1 MLSDFFSALI
11 RGLTLHGFDQM
22 THFRRAHSPLS
33 PWRAATGKVMEQ
45 AQAEASR
52 YGIRSKIDRRRAY
65 QVARMLVSNR
75 RGEHLGDMVPDAYQ
89 EFSPASAATFHT
101 GRRSYVD
108 PDARLKAF
116 RAHPQTLAYMLTPA
130 KLARLGA
137 GASTPGHLVVI
148 GEGEQI
154 DLETVATRLHE
165 ALDGKPSSGDLRAYG
180 EILLRLHAGVPEP
193 ELEASDAEGKE
204 TESAAA

>member
-22 THFRRAHSPLS
+22 THLRRAHSPFS
-33 PWRAATGKVMEQ
+33 PWRAATAKVMAE
-45 AQAEASR
+45 AQAEALR
-52 YGIRSKIDRRRAY
+52 YGIKARIDRRRAY
-65 QVARMLVSNR
+65 QVTRMLVSNR
-75 RGEHLGDMVPDAYQ
+75 RGEHLSDLVPDAYRD
-89 EFSPASAATFHT
+89 FSPPSAATFHA
-101 GRRSYVD
+101 GRRDYGD
-108 PDARLKAF
+108 PDERLKAF

-137 GASTPGHLVVI
+137 GTSTAGNLVVI
-148 GEGEQI
+148 GDGEQI
-154 DLETVATRLHE
+154 DLETVATRLHD
-165 ALDGKPSSGDLRAYG
+165 ALGGKPSSGDLRAYG

-193 ELEASDAEGKE
+193 ELEVTDADSDE

>member
-22 THFRRAHSPLS
+22 THLRRAHSPFS
-33 PWRAATGKVMEQ
+33 PWRAATDKVVAQ

-52 YGIRSKIDRRRAY
+52 YGIMAKIDRRRAY
-65 QVARMLVSNR
+65 QVTRMLVSNR
-75 RGEHLGDMVPDAYQ
+75 HGEHLGDLVPDAYQ
-89 EFSPASAATFHT
+89 EFSPASAATFHA
-101 GRRSYVD
+101 GRRSYID
-108 PDARLKAF
+108 PNERLVTF

-137 GASTPGHLVVI
+137 GASTAGNLVVI

-154 DLETVATRLHE
+154 DLETIATRLHE
-165 ALDGKPSSGDLRAYG
+165 ALDGKASSGDLRAYG

-193 ELEASDAEGKE
+193 ELEATDAESEE

>member
-22 THFRRAHSPLS
+22 THLRRAHSPFS
-33 PWRAATGKVMEQ
+33 PWRTATNEVMAQ

-52 YGIRSKIDRRRAY
+52 YGITAKIDRRRAY
-65 QVARMLVSNR
+65 QVTRMLVSNR
-75 RGEHLGDMVPDAYQ
+75 RGEHLSDLVPDAYL
-89 EFSPASAATFHT
+89 EFSPPSAATFYG
-101 GRRSYVD
+101 GRRSYVA
-108 PDARLKAF
+108 PDERLKTF
-116 RAHPQTLAYMLTPA
+116 RAHPQTLAYMPTPA

-137 GASTPGHLVVI
+137 GASTAGKLVVI
-148 GEGEQI
+148 GVDEQV
-154 DLETVATRLHE
+154 DLETIATRLHE

-193 ELEASDAEGKE
+193 EVEATDAESE
-204 TESAAA
+204 EAESAAA

>member
-22 THFRRAHSPLS
+22 GHLRRAHSPVS
-33 PWRAATGKVMEQ
+33 PWRARTDQVVAQ

-52 YGIRSKIDRRRAY
+52 YGITAKIDRRRAY
-65 QVARMLVSNR
+65 QVTRMLVSNR
-75 RGEHLGDMVPDAYQ
+75 RGEHLSDLVADAYQ
-89 EFSPASAATFHT
+89 EFSPTSAATFHA
-101 GRRSYVD
+101 GRRSYVE
-108 PDARLKAF
+108 PDDRLRGF

-137 GASTPGHLVVI
+137 GASSPGHLVVI
-148 GEGEQI
+148 AEGEKL

-193 ELEASDAEGKE
+193 EPEVTDAESE
-204 TESAAA
+204 ESAAA

>member
-22 THFRRAHSPLS
+22 THLRRTHSPFS
-33 PWRAATGKVMEQ
+33 PWRTATNEVMAK

-52 YGIRSKIDRRRAY
+52 YGITAKIDRRRAY
-65 QVARMLVSNR
+65 QVTRMLVSNR
-75 RGEHLGDMVPDAYQ
+75 RGEHLSDLVPDAYL
-89 EFSPASAATFHT
+89 EFSPPSAATFYG

-108 PDARLKAF
+108 PNERLKTF

-137 GASTPGHLVVI
+137 GASTAGKLVVI
-148 GEGEQI
+148 GDDEQVN
-154 DLETVATRLHE
+154 LETIATRLYE
-165 ALDGKPSSGDLRAYG
+165 VLNGKPSSGDLRAYG
-180 EILLRLHAGVPEP
+180 EILLRLHAGIPEP
-193 ELEASDAEGKE
+193 ELEDTGTESEE
-204 TESAAA
+204 TDSAAA